1 MSNDLIA
8 TYDERSDV
16 LYVTTRPGAPA
27 LSKHGLLGLVL
38 RYDVGTHEPIGVTV
52 LDFSEYWRH
61 RPDQLIDEIAA
72 HLHTPRQTTYEA
84 VHRHWH

>member
-16 LYVTTRPGAPA
+16 LYITTRPGAPA

-38 RYDVGTHEPIGVTV
+38 RYDVGTNEPIGVTV
-52 LDFSEYWRH
+52 LDFSEFWRH
-61 RPDQLIDEIAA
+61 RSDQLIDEIAA
-72 HLHTPRQTTYEA
+72 HLHTPRETAYEA
-84 VHRHWH
+84 VHRYWH